1 MKNYFYRL
9 LVKYLCL
16 FIRPNDTVLLYSPPV
31 EPLRQLLGE
40 RVKQMLQPMES
51 GGTKVIDGA
60 PDYIVISSEVH
71 YQADIQQFFAA
82 AYLQCHTNTRLIV
95 TYYSSLWRPLL
106 SFATFVGLRRKTPE
120 QNWIT
125 HEDIKNFLCLSD
137 FEVIRTDQKVLI
149 PFYIPL
155 ISEFANKFLV
165 SLPMIRHLTLV
176 NMVMA
181 RPVVPCSSEQGNQ
194 PSVSVIVPARNEAGN
209 IENIIKRLPE
219 MGPNDELIFIE
230 GHSQDNTCEM
240 IQQMS
245 EKYKNAVRIRI
256 AQQSG
261 KGKGDAVRKGFD
273 MATAEILMILDADM
287 TVAPE
292 ELPKFYQAIVQNKGE
307 FINGSRLV
315 YPMEG
320 EAMRFLNMVAN
331 KFFALAFSFV
341 IGQRFKDTL
350 CGTKV
355 ISRENYRRLAAHRS
369 YFGDFDPFG
378 DFDLI
383 FGAARMG
390 LKIVEVPIAYKNRTY
405 GTTNI
410 SRWSHGLLLFRML
423 AFASFRMRFL

>member
-1 MKNYFYRL
+1 
-9 LVKYLCL
+9 
-16 FIRPNDTVLLYSPPV
+16 
-31 EPLRQLLGE
+31 
-40 RVKQMLQPMES
+40 
-51 GGTKVIDGA
+51 
-60 PDYIVISSEVH
+60 
-71 YQADIQQFFAA
+71 
-82 AYLQCHTNTRLIV
+82 
-95 TYYSSLWRPLL
+95 
-106 SFATFVGLRRKTPE
+106 
-120 QNWIT
+120 
-125 HEDIKNFLCLSD
+125 
-137 FEVIRTDQKVLI
+137 
-149 PFYIPL
+149 
-155 ISEFANKFLV
+155 
-165 SLPMIRHLTLV
+165 
-176 NMVMA
+176 
-181 RPVVPCSSEQGNQ
+181 
-194 PSVSVIVPARNEAGN
+194 
-209 IENIIKRLPE
+209 

-230 GHSQDNTCEM
+230 GHSQDNTWEM
-240 IQQMS
+240 IQQMA
-245 EKYKNAVRIRI
+245 EKYKNTVRIRI

-292 ELPKFYQAIVQNKGE
+292 ELPKFYQAIIRDKGE

-383 FGAARMG
+383 FGSARMG

-410 SRWSHGLLLFRML
+410 SRWSHGLLLLKML
-423 AFASFRMRFL
+423 GFAALRLRFL